1 MARGYD
7 IAGKGVADAESM
19 RQALYLALDVWRQ
32 RRRYDEARRNPLR
45 RQYYDKGNDNVVLD
59 LTKDDDVVD

>member
-1 MARGYD
+1 
-7 IAGKGVADAESM
+7 M